1 MKEAKVI
8 VSTQIPESWDESL
21 KQEAKRLRVTKS
33 TVIREAISGKIEEIE
48 ESAEGE
54 ELQPEEAP

>member
-8 VSTQIPESWDESL
+8 VSTQIPKSWDESL
-21 KQEAKRLRVTKS
+21 QQEAERLQVTKS

-48 ESAEGE
+48 ESTKGE
-54 ELQPEEAP
+54 ELQPEEAA